1 MIEKEIHHAVEE
13 SLTIS
18 SKKKINVIHSDSDD
32 DFAEKENKKHE
43 EKLPGS
49 GNTLLDRVK
58 NSERSKI
65 KKEPS
70 QEYVPSS
77 RESEVS
83 SQETACLE
91 EEEEEDPSSGS
102 DSDYSGESDYET
114 KKVKGVVVPKKHTVS
129 PKLKNVPPKKV
140 IINLT
145 KVSKQTT
152 PNIPSTT
159 RPVEQQVTKVPTLS
173 TPVRPPPK
181 QRSTPTNK
189 AHTSVHSTINIPTP
203 ISSSPTQSPLNIKLG
218 LSKRA
223 KFKPLHAKVQNK
235 LP

>member
-91 EEEEEDPSSGS
+91 EEEEEDPCSGS

-189 AHTSVHSTINIPTP
+189 AHTSVHSTINIPTL